1 MLSFG
6 AHISDTSAGGVTE
19 GTEASSHVHE
29 ECNEIITDDHL
40 MSTDLTVIGTSSFF
54 LYKCVDM
61 FST

>member
-29 ECNEIITDDHL
+29 EYNEIITDDHL
-40 MSTDLTVIGTSSFF
+40 MSADLTVIDTSSFF
-54 LYKCVDM
+54 YINV
-61 FST
+61 